1 MCALAYDRYYD
12 GRKMLGTAC
21 NSVRDLMTELYA
33 TLPAD
38 PKDTPRIHDIAEHIR
53 RKLNVLMALIR

>member
-1 MCALAYDRYYD
+1 
-12 GRKMLGTAC
+12 MLGTAC

-33 TLPAD
+33 TMPAD
-38 PKDTPRIHDIAEHIR
+38 PKDTPRIHEIAEHIR